1 MLRFRLRLATGA
13 QTPVDDF
20 CLVDLVAVVVLD
32 IQARLSALCAI
43 GIHQ

>member
-1 MLRFRLRLATGA
+1 MLRFRFRLATGA

-20 CLVDLVAVVVLD
+20 CFVDPVAVIVVG